1 MEENRVQAASW
12 ANKLIWL
19 FAGAAINKLKVH
31 YRTTPVMNYLMSSW
45 NKRTQ
50 TLCHREV
57 FNMLGVRSASGVVDD
72 SQTIITIA
80 LNKWVKSLEVV
91 KSREAILRML
101 RWSLRRQT
109 YRCSNNRIRIKGYIL
124 WVWLRAVV
132 IWTRAGATRL
142 AESEAKTFHIA
153 KLRTSRRTRRWAVS
167 LKKTIH

>member
-12 ANKLIWL
+12 ASKLIWL
-19 FAGAAINKLKVH
+19 SAGVAINKLRVH

-45 NKRTQ
+45 NKRTP
-50 TLCHREV
+50 THCHREV

-80 LNKWVKSLEVV
+80 LNKWVKSLEVA
-91 KSREAILRML
+91 KNRGATL

-109 YRCSNNRIRIKGYIL
+109 YRCSNNRVRIKVCTL
-124 WVWLRAVV
+124 WEWLRAVV
-132 IWTRAGATRL
+132 IWTRVGATRL
-142 AESEAKTFHIA
+142 AESEAKTFHTA
-153 KLRTSRRTRRWAVS
+153 KLRTLRRTRRWAVS